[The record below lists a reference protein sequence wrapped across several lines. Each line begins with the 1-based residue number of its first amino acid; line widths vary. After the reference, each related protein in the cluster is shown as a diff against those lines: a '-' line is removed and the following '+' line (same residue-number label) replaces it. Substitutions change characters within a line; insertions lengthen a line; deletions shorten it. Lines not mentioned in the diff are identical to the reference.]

1 VCDPTALTPKLHR
14 GLTTNISVEYLHH
27 ACREMVVG
35 ALHDLLLALERSD
48 GPATADA
55 VNRLR
60 RHGDT
65 SGMDCL
71 LGVVTGLRHIAT
83 VHRPEPHPRPGRRRS

>member
-1 VCDPTALTPKLHR
+1 LPVCDLAALTPQLHR

-48 GPATADA
+48 
-55 VNRLR
+55 VR
-60 RHGDT
+60 RPP
-65 SGMDCL
+65 M
-71 LGVVTGLRHIAT
+71 R
-83 VHRPEPHPRPGRRRS
+83 